1 MGRPLRAQQGEDD
14 VPARRTTPS
23 MGDRIMRRLLASL
36 TVASL
41 FVLGCSP
48 SPTGPVARMNRKVSF
63 DCSNGNNGN
72 NPPNTA
78 NGGCGNTGN
87 NSPQNSSNNPPTT
100 AGN

>member
-1 MGRPLRAQQGEDD
+1 
-14 VPARRTTPS
+14 
-23 MGDRIMRRLLASL
+23 MRRLFAASL

-41 FVLGCSP
+41 VVLGCSQ
-48 SPTGPVARMNRKVSF
+48 SPTAPVARVNPKVSL

-78 NGGCGNTGN
+78 GGGCTSNSGN
-87 NSPQNSSNNPPTT
+87 NNASNNPPTT